1 MKSSLYLWANEIMG
15 YTYIITG
22 HKMVEAD
29 NCINQIL
36 HGACNCSLSN
46 LYKQLHINLKEAI

>member
-1 MKSSLYLWANEIMG
+1 
-15 YTYIITG
+15 
-22 HKMVEAD
+22 MVEAD